1 MSDGRKR
8 RLSGCPID
16 YALDLFGD
24 RWTLLVIRDLLFV
37 GKRHFKELME
47 SPERIASNILTARLK
62 KLEERGLIE
71 RRPDPDNRKQVIY
84 TLTDKGRDL
93 IPVLVEMVRWG
104 GRHDPNTLCPR
115 ASLRVSPAT
124 TSTHRRHARVHE
136 RHCPQGEGESA
147 PLTTARPQFG
157 HCDARQHAA
166 PEYQPG
172 G

>member
-71 RRPDPDNRKQVIY
+71 RCADPDNRKQVIY
-84 TLTDKGRDL
+84 TLTEKGRDL
-93 IPVLVEMVRWG
+93 APVLVEIVRWS
-104 GRHDPNTLCPR
+104 GRHDPNTPVPKSVVVRFTRDNDRLMAELR
-115 ASLRVSPAT
+115 AAMKGAAHKVKAKA
-124 TSTHRRHARVHE
+124 RR
-136 RHCPQGEGESA
+136 
-147 PLTTARPQFG
+147 
-157 HCDARQHAA
+157 
-166 PEYQPG
+166 
-172 G
+172 

>member
-1 MSDGRKR
+1 MSNGRKR

-24 RWTLLVIRDLLFV
+24 RWTLLVIRDLLFL

-71 RRPDPDNRKQVIY
+71 RAADPDNRKQVIY

-93 IPVLVEMVRWG
+93 TPVLVEMVRWG
-104 GRHDPNTLCPR
+104 GRHDPNTLVPKSFVARLARDNDRLLAEMR
-115 ASLRVSPAT
+115 AAMADASRKPKS
-124 TSTHRRHARVHE
+124 RR
-136 RHCPQGEGESA
+136 
-147 PLTTARPQFG
+147 
-157 HCDARQHAA
+157 
-166 PEYQPG
+166 
-172 G
+172 

>member
-1 MSDGRKR
+1 MSDGRTR

-62 KLEERGLIE
+62 KLEARGLIE
-71 RRPDPDNRKQVIY
+71 RHPDPDNRKQVIY

-93 IPVLVEMVRWG
+93 IPVLVEVVRWG
-104 GRHDPNTLCPR
+104 GRHDPNTLVPKNVVAR
-115 ASLRVSPAT
+115 FARDNESLLAELRTCMS
-124 TSTHRRHARVHE
+124 
-136 RHCPQGEGESA
+136 G
-147 PLTTARPQFG
+147 TARKVKAK
-157 HCDARQHAA
+157 ARR
-166 PEYQPG
+166 
-172 G
+172 

>member
-1 MSDGRKR
+1 MSNGRKR

-71 RRPDPDNRKQVIY
+71 RSVDPGNRKQVIY

-93 IPVLVEMVRWG
+93 APVLVELVRWS
-104 GRHDPNTLCPR
+104 GRHDPNSPVPKAVVTRFARDNDRLLAELR
-115 ASLRVSPAT
+115 ACMAGAT
-124 TSTHRRHARVHE
+124 SKVKAKARR
-136 RHCPQGEGESA
+136 
-147 PLTTARPQFG
+147 
-157 HCDARQHAA
+157 
-166 PEYQPG
+166 
-172 G
+172 

>member
-1 MSDGRKR
+1 MSNGRKR

-24 RWTLLVIRDLLFV
+24 RWSLLVIRDLLFL

-71 RRPDPDNRKQVIY
+71 RAADPANRKQVIY

-93 IPVLVEMVRWG
+93 TPVLVEMVRWG
-104 GRHDPNTLCPR
+104 GRHDPNTLVPKSFVARLARDNDRLLAEMRAAMADAPR
-115 ASLRVSPAT
+115 KPKS
-124 TSTHRRHARVHE
+124 RR
-136 RHCPQGEGESA
+136 
-147 PLTTARPQFG
+147 
-157 HCDARQHAA
+157 
-166 PEYQPG
+166 
-172 G
+172 

>member
-16 YALDLFGD
+16 YGLDVFGD

-62 KLEERGLIE
+62 KLEARGLIE
-71 RRPDPDNRKQVIY
+71 RRADPDNRKQVIY

-93 IPVLVEMVRWG
+93 TPVLVEMVRWG
-104 GRHDPNTLCPR
+104 GRHDPNTPVPNSVVSRFTRDNDRLLAELR
-115 ASLRVSPAT
+115 AAMECAASKVKAKA
-124 TSTHRRHARVHE
+124 RR
-136 RHCPQGEGESA
+136 
-147 PLTTARPQFG
+147 
-157 HCDARQHAA
+157 
-166 PEYQPG
+166 
-172 G
+172 

>member
-16 YALDLFGD
+16 YGLDVFGD

-71 RRPDPDNRKQVIY
+71 RCADPDNRKQVIY
-84 TLTDKGRDL
+84 TLTAKGRDL
-93 IPVLVEMVRWG
+93 TPVLVEMVRWG
-104 GRHDPNTLCPR
+104 GRHDPETQVPKSVVARFSRDNDRLLADLR
-115 ASLRVSPAT
+115 AGMKGVARKVKAKA
-124 TSTHRRHARVHE
+124 RR
-136 RHCPQGEGESA
+136 
-147 PLTTARPQFG
+147 
-157 HCDARQHAA
+157 
-166 PEYQPG
+166 
-172 G
+172 

>member
-1 MSDGRKR
+1 MSDGRTR

-24 RWTLLVIRDLLFV
+24 RWTLLVIRDLLFA

-62 KLEERGLIE
+62 KLEARGLIE

-93 IPVLVEMVRWG
+93 TPVLVEMVRWG
-104 GRHDPNTLCPR
+104 GRHDPNSLCPKSVVTQFTR
-115 ASLRVSPAT
+115 DNEYLLAEMREGMKNAVRKVKAKA
-124 TSTHRRHARVHE
+124 RR
-136 RHCPQGEGESA
+136 
-147 PLTTARPQFG
+147 
-157 HCDARQHAA
+157 
-166 PEYQPG
+166 
-172 G
+172 

>member
-16 YALDLFGD
+16 FALDLFGD

-62 KLEERGLIE
+62 KLEEHGLIV
-71 RRPDPDNRKQVIY
+71 RRADPENRKQVVY

-93 IPVLVEMVRWG
+93 APVLVEMVRWS
-104 GRHDPNTLCPR
+104 GRHDPNTPVPKSVVTRFTRDNERLLADLR
-115 ASLRVSPAT
+115 AAMQGTAAKVKAKA
-124 TSTHRRHARVHE
+124 RR
-136 RHCPQGEGESA
+136 
-147 PLTTARPQFG
+147 
-157 HCDARQHAA
+157 
-166 PEYQPG
+166 
-172 G
+172 